1 MSGGRVGRLAPGLR
15 IASHNVTGLCSQH
28 RLNKLLY
35 HWHSLQLHIVCLQE
49 TWVGKPSG
57 AAQQDLELWLHQYPH
72 SHRYRA
78 FWANNST
85 PDGNAGLAVLV
96 REDLLTTGAL
106 SVELLPH
113 QLPNGRLQVAA
124 VTWAGHSFTLVN
136 TYWHNVPAQRA
147 RFRDEQLLPALAS
160 HTARPLW
167 LLGDFNF
174 THDPAI
180 DRATHSPSHAAQQ
193 QEGRAF
199 QQAVMQKHAL
209 VDLYRSHHPA
219 TRSFTFFRP
228 GTAARLD
235 RMYVTDSLARFIPHC
250 SVAVPPV
257 SDHHTVLAHLLPKLP
272 TLPRGPGL
280 RAIPGTC
287 LHNQQAKDALR
298 AWVIPKAALCMHMT
312 RQQLLAYWPHLKQ
325 TLKLFLQRLRAEAAT
340 TQAAACA
347 SVRGAQIATRQAAQ
361 HLQTASPEALPAAL
375 QAAAVAHASYR
386 QASAEAVRPITS
398 AASRSWMAAG
408 ERPGPAITS
417 LLRVRRSREHI
428 PMLRDA
434 HGRHITDPRE
444 MASHAAQHFAAF
456 SAQRNCDLQAQQQ
469 VLTAMYTEQAAGR
482 SRTID
487 MNAGL
492 TAGSLQMQPQEVYTA
507 IKHLNSDTVAGPDG
521 LPPEAWQCCADLW
534 APVLAK
540 LFTAI
545 GSTGDVPEGFLQG
558 VVTPHYKLAGDRHNI
573 SSYRPITLLNTDYR
587 ILAKV
592 LATRFASAL
601 TNVIGPEQTAFLPGR
616 LIGDNICFSQL
627 LPAVLAA
634 MGQQGAMVFL
644 DIAKAYDTLD
654 RDFLLAVMQTMGA
667 TAGMCFWVRTLLADT
682 AATALV
688 NGFQSHLATWE
699 AGVRQGCPLSP
710 VLYLFLAEALACWL
724 RTEPALG
731 VVVGGAR
738 VVSLH
743 FADDT
748 KVFLPNLLAATV
760 GTLLAVLRTYQAAA
774 GQAINV
780 AKSAILP
787 VGVHQQHV
795 PDSIHSI
802 PVVSSISSL
811 GITHYNTGEYVPEP
825 QPPHSHTYQLRQR
838 PPDPVPS
845 PVHGSEQQ
853 QWQRLADRLEAT
865 CTRVAALPLSAMGRG
880 AAATAYA
887 ASQVLFHAEF
897 SDVPPQQFAAIQQSL
912 HYMVDTGH
920 PRTRRPVS
928 LQPVRGLRNHFL
940 YGHPRAGGFG
950 LLPFAQHTTA
960 RHAVWAT
967 RLLSALS
974 QPGPVILD
982 SPQRLWVHLASFLL
996 RHHCPSLHPLH
1007 SLLLAT
1013 ISDSHSV
1020 ARGIVQHA
1028 GFRLPVPPG
1037 PLRRMLV
1044 ALQALGPMQQV
1055 ITHDPA
1061 VQPLTAQR
1069 THQWLLLR
1077 SRATPDLL
1085 ATARVLGW
1093 ATTPTAT
1100 PIVPCLQPA
1109 SVRSLTTHLLRP
1121 LLLERQAA
1129 YTTFVRQALG
1139 QPAAANVEHHVRTL
1153 SAVLQQVWRVPWDN
1167 SYKEVLWRL
1176 ALNGIPGAGGVGI
1189 SGAWRC
1195 PCGFQ
1200 HTSAN
1205 HDSQSANVPR
1215 MHAFWS
1221 CPLAAAVVT
1230 ILQQSVP
1237 QLQRQHLWLLQCPV
1251 DTLSQHLWQVICLS
1265 ALAAIHTGR
1274 RKLWA
1279 LYVAAGRPANAQ
1291 LQPILRESSD
1301 VAVRCFWKALLG
1313 FAERAS
1319 LPQGWDLTGTE
1330 GHPFICRRPLH
1341 DPLFSTRPLKVSL
1354 PSLLQ

>member
-1 MSGGRVGRLAPGLR
+1 
-15 IASHNVTGLCSQH
+15 
-28 RLNKLLY
+28 
-35 HWHSLQLHIVCLQE
+35 
-49 TWVGKPSG
+49 
-57 AAQQDLELWLHQYPH
+57 
-72 SHRYRA
+72 
-78 FWANNST
+78 
-85 PDGNAGLAVLV
+85 
-96 REDLLTTGAL
+96 
-106 SVELLPH
+106 
-113 QLPNGRLQVAA
+113 
-124 VTWAGHSFTLVN
+124 
-136 TYWHNVPAQRA
+136 
-147 RFRDEQLLPALAS
+147 
-160 HTARPLW
+160 
-167 LLGDFNF
+167 
-174 THDPAI
+174 
-180 DRATHSPSHAAQQ
+180 
-193 QEGRAF
+193 
-199 QQAVMQKHAL
+199 VMQQHSL
-209 VDLYRSHHPA
+209 VDLYRSRHPT

-235 RMYVTDSLARFIPHC
+235 RMYVTDSLASFVPHC

-257 SDHHTVLAHLLPKLP
+257 SDHHTVVAHLLPKLP

-287 LHNQQAKDALR
+287 LHSQEAKDAIR
-298 AWVIPKAALCMHMT
+298 AWVIPKAALCMHMPQ
-312 RQQLLAYWPHLKQ
+312 QQLLAYWPHLKH
-325 TLKLFLQRLRAEAAT
+325 TLKLFLQRLRAAV
-340 TQAAACA
+340 AAAQATA
-347 SVRGAQIATRQAAQ
+347 SASLHDAEIAARQATQ
-361 HLQTASPEALPAAL
+361 RLQSAAPEALPAAL
-375 QAAAVAHASYR
+375 QAAAAAHASYR
-386 QASAEAVRPITS
+386 HAAAEVVRPITS
-398 AASRSWMAAG
+398 AASRSWMANG
-408 ERPGPAITS
+408 ERPGPAVTS
-417 LLRVRRSREHI
+417 LLRMRRSREHI
-428 PMLRDA
+428 PMLSDA
-434 HGRHITDPRE
+434 HGRHITDPRQL
-444 MASHAAQHFAAF
+444 ASHAAQHFAAI
-456 SAQRNCDLQAQQQ
+456 SAQRHCDLQSQQQ
-469 VLTAMYTEQAAGR
+469 VLTAMQTEQAAGR

-492 TAGSLQMQPQEVYTA
+492 AAGSLHVQPQEVYTA
-507 IKHLNSDTVAGPDG
+507 VKHLNSDTVAGPDG
-521 LPPEAWQCCADLW
+521 LPPEVWQCCADLW

-545 GSTGDVPEGFLQG
+545 GSTGDVPESFLQG
-558 VVTPHYKLAGDRHNI
+558 VVTPHYKLAGDRHSI
-573 SSYRPITLLNTDYR
+573 SNYRPITLLNTDYR

-601 TNVIGPEQTAFLPGR
+601 ADVIGPEQTAFLPGR
-616 LIGDNICFSQL
+616 LVGDNICFSQL

-682 AATALV
+682 TATALV

-760 GTLLAVLRTYQAAA
+760 GTLLAVLHTYQAAS

-787 VGVHQQHV
+787 VGMRQQQV
-795 PDSIHSI
+795 PDIIHGV
-802 PVVSSISSL
+802 PVVSSICSL
-811 GITHYNTGEYVPEP
+811 GITHYNTGEHVTEP
-825 QPPHSHTYQLRQR
+825 QPPPSHEYQLRQR
-838 PPDPVPS
+838 HPDPVPS
-845 PVHGSEQQ
+845 PIHGPEQQ

-865 CTRVAALPLSAMGRG
+865 CTRVANLPLSAMGRG

-897 SDVPPQQFAAIQQSL
+897 SDVPPQQLAAIQQSL

-940 YGHPRAGGFG
+940 YGSPQTGGFG

-960 RHAVWAT
+960 RHAAWAT

-974 QPGPVILD
+974 RPSPVTPS
-982 SPQRLWVHLASFLL
+982 SPHHLWVHLASFML
-996 RHHCPSLHPLH
+996 RHHSPALHPLH

-1013 ISDSHSV
+1013 ISDSRSV
-1020 ARGIVQHA
+1020 ARGLVQHA

-1044 ALQALGPMQQV
+1044 ALQALGPMQQLV
-1055 ITHDPA
+1055 THSPA
-1061 VQPLTAQR
+1061 VQPMTAQQ
-1069 THQWLLLR
+1069 THQWLLR
-1077 SRATPDLL
+1077 RTHAAPDLL

-1093 ATTPTAT
+1093 ATTPTAN
-1100 PIVPCLQPA
+1100 PILPCLQPA
-1109 SVRSLTTHLLRP
+1109 RVQSLTSYLLRP
-1121 LLLERQAA
+1121 ILQERHAA

-1139 QPAAANVEHHVRTL
+1139 LPAAANVEQHVRAL
-1153 SAVLQQVWRVPWDN
+1153 SAVFHTVWRVPWDN
-1167 SYKEVLWRL
+1167 TYKEVLWRL

-1189 SGAWRC
+1189 SGTWRC

-1200 HTSAN
+1200 HTSARR
-1205 HDSQSANVPR
+1205 DSHSANVHR
-1215 MHAFWS
+1215 LHAFWD
-1221 CPLAAAVVT
+1221 CPLATAVIA

-1237 QLQRQHLWLLQCPV
+1237 QLQTRHLWLLQCPV
-1251 DTLSQHLWQVICLS
+1251 DSLSPHLWQVICLS

-1274 RKLWA
+1274 HKLWA
-1279 LYVAAGRPANAQ
+1279 AYVAAGRPADAQ
-1291 LQPILRESSD
+1291 LQPILRDASAM
-1301 VAVRCFWKALLG
+1301 AVQSFWKALLG
-1313 FAERAS
+1313 FAERDS
-1319 LPQGWDLTGTE
+1319 LPQGWDLAGAE
-1330 GHPFICRRPLH
+1330 EHPFICRRPME
-1341 DPLFSTRPLKVSL
+1341 DPLFSSRPLKVSV
-1354 PSLLQ
+1354 PPLL